1 MSDKRPNDTAS
12 DDAGTHGST
21 LHLGSDA
28 GYVLYIS
35 NSALSHLNTLL
46 MRMAETFAASAAAAA
61 TVDDDDDDDDA
72 PGMH

>member
-21 LHLGSDA
+21 FHVGSDA

-61 TVDDDDDDDDA
+61 TVDDDDDDA

>member
-21 LHLGSDA
+21 FHVGSDA
-28 GYVLYIS
+28 GYILYIS
-35 NSALSHLNTLL
+35 NSALAHLNTLL
-46 MRMAETFAASAAAAA
+46 MRMAEMYAASAAA
-61 TVDDDDDDDDA
+61 TVDDDDDDA